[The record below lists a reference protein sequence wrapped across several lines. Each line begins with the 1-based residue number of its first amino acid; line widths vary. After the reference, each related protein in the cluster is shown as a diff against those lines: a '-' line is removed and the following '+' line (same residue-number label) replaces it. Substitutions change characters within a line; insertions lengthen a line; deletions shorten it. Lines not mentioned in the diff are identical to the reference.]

1 MLRGL
6 FISGL
11 LFSSFVLGGETH
23 RVNGED
29 VETVSIGSYLPPA
42 LFSHL
47 STSNPDPK
55 DVVVVASTTDGI
67 MNQLRAA
74 KPFRRSYI
82 YVVQKAD
89 ETFWTSFQRWKD
101 RAYYASGFKYSAVW
115 FVKWVPVKWS
125 SVVGYYELT
134 TNDPT
139 DDPNWEA
146 LWAALGFDEW
156 PVLGGT
162 CCFGCK
168 GQDVAVYCKQGS
180 GHHPAHKLRERIF
193 NAPFNTYR
201 PCFPKQ
207 GCIKSTSTYPVT
219 TYDLIRGGRR
229 K

>member
-101 RAYYASGFKYSAVW
+101 RAYYASGFKNSAAC
-115 FVKWVPVKWS
+115 
-125 SVVGYYELT
+125 
-134 TNDPT
+134 
-139 DDPNWEA
+139 WEA

-180 GHHPAHKLRERIF
+180 GHHAHKLREFNQQSTYRIKLNVDRRIF

>member
-23 RVNGED
+23 RVNGVD
-29 VETVSIGSYLPPA
+29 IKTVSIGSYLPPA
-42 LFSHL
+42 LFSQL
-47 STSNPDPK
+47 STCNPDKK

-89 ETFWTSFQRWKD
+89 KTFWTSFQKWKD
-101 RAYYASGFKYSAVW
+101 SARYAGGFKNSAVW

-139 DDPNWEA
+139 DDPEYFPNRDFRPH
-146 LWAALGFDEW
+146 LSSLPIAAA
-156 PVLGGT
+156 
-162 CCFGCK
+162 
-168 GQDVAVYCKQGS
+168 AV
-180 GHHPAHKLRERIF
+180 
-193 NAPFNTYR
+193 
-201 PCFPKQ
+201 
-207 GCIKSTSTYPVT
+207 
-219 TYDLIRGGRR
+219 
-229 K
+229 